1 MSSIQHELND
11 DILILFS
18 DVLVSKVILEKCM
31 RSNDDFNLIID
42 KNNITDKTM
51 RVLIKDE
58 SIYDMGS
65 HINHKNG
72 DANFIGIAK
81 YSKNGAD
88 LLRNQINKLCLKNFY
103 KADYY
108 TKAIIEIAD
117 RGKKI
122 NFTLSNGSYWNEI
135 DYLED
140 FLDVKNNF
148 DLIKDK
154 IFGV

>member
-58 SIYDMGS
+58 SIY
-65 HINHKNG
+65 
-72 DANFIGIAK
+72 
-81 YSKNGAD
+81 
-88 LLRNQINKLCLKNFY
+88 
-103 KADYY
+103 
-108 TKAIIEIAD
+108 
-117 RGKKI
+117 
-122 NFTLSNGSYWNEI
+122 
-135 DYLED
+135 
-140 FLDVKNNF
+140 
-148 DLIKDK
+148 IKVPHQPQK
-154 IFGV
+154 W